1 MGQRKSVVAEREESC
16 AYGPAHKAPRLGCSQ
31 SGSRADGPRGH
42 MRSDS
47 YGEGTAN
54 LGLEYCGNRKD
65 ADINNPDHTL
75 GLAAY
80 SDSAYGN
87 NTERK
92 STAGYVIFMAGGVIS
107 FKSYWQ
113 RLVTLSS
120 TESEYIA
127 MTYAAKE
134 ISWLQRLLGQVGY
147 IGHDLCPFH
156 LQTDNKPALNMIR
169 KDGQHKRTKHIDV
182 YYKYTTHQYKE
193 GHVTLSHC
201 PGMDMPADGLTKP
214 LNKLLHTRF

>member
-1 MGQRKSVVAEREESC
+1 
-16 AYGPAHKAPRLGCSQ
+16 
-31 SGSRADGPRGH
+31 

-92 STAGYVIFMAGGVIS
+92 STAGYVIFM
-107 FKSYWQ
+107 
-113 RLVTLSS
+113 
-120 TESEYIA
+120 
-127 MTYAAKE
+127 
-134 ISWLQRLLGQVGY
+134 
-147 IGHDLCPFH
+147 
-156 LQTDNKPALNMIR
+156 
-169 KDGQHKRTKHIDV
+169 DV
-182 YYKYTTHQYKE
+182 R
-193 GHVTLSHC
+193 G
-201 PGMDMPADGLTKP
+201 
-214 LNKLLHTRF
+214 